1 MISELMRREYE
12 DPELKALILNFIMRK
27 GRWGE
32 HYFPIDTMANW
43 LGQIVKNNDK
53 NIKKKVKELANEGY
67 LILHKGNTT
76 ASLNSR
82 LKREIEQYVE
92 RNLKDNSS

>member
-1 MISELMRREYE
+1 MISVLMKREYS

-43 LGQIVKNNDK
+43 LGQGVQNNGK
-53 NIKKKVKELANEGY
+53 NIRKKVKELANEGF

-76 ASLNSR
+76 ASLNPR
-82 LKREIEQYVE
+82 MKKEIMEYIENNLVE
-92 RNLKDNSS
+92 

>member
-1 MISELMRREYE
+1 MVSVPMKRVYS
-12 DPELKALILNFIMRK
+12 DDELKALILNFIMRK

-43 LGQIVKNNDK
+43 LGQVVQNNGKNV
-53 NIKKKVKELANEGY
+53 KKKVKELANEGY

-76 ASLNSR
+76 ASLNPR
-82 LKREIEQYVE
+82 ARHAIMEYIE
-92 RNLKDNSS
+92 RNLRE

>member
-1 MISELMRREYE
+1 MRREYPDE
-12 DPELKALILNFIMRK
+12 ELKALILNFIMRK

-43 LGQIVKNNDK
+43 LGQVVKNNGK
-53 NIKKKVKELANEGY
+53 NIKKKVKELANDGF

-76 ASLNSR
+76 ASLNPR
-82 LKREIEQYVE
+82 MKREIVE
-92 RNLKDNSS
+92 YIERYLREN

>member
-1 MISELMRREYE
+1 MRRDYF
-12 DPELKALILNFIMRK
+12 DSELKALILNFIMRK

-43 LGQIVKNNDK
+43 LGQIVKNNGK
-53 NIKKKVKELANEGY
+53 NVKKKVKELANERF

-76 ASLNSR
+76 ASLNPR
-82 LKREIEQYVE
+82 LKSEVMEYIEK
-92 RNLKDNSS
+92 NLTE

>member
-1 MISELMRREYE
+1 MVSVLMRRDY
-12 DPELKALILNFIMRK
+12 DDAELKALILNFIMRK

-43 LGQIVKNNDK
+43 LGQVVKNNGK
-53 NIKKKVKELANEGY
+53 NVKKKVKELANEGF

-76 ASLNSR
+76 ASLNPR
-82 LKREIEQYVE
+82 FKGEIMEYVE
-92 RNLKDNSS
+92 RNLRE